1 MVLGREVKC
10 NNCVRSKPEESLDEI
25 YRGGFLAEK
34 EADSML
40 KKFFVAGVVFL
51 FACTFSITG
60 YCQGSIKELCA
71 SSAKEFQKINQLKG
85 FMPDQ
90 LNDAD
95 YKTIQQA
102 AEIIVNN
109 EGTRQGKFNLDANTK
124 NISKLV
130 QVHAG
135 RIAERCKADR
145 EGCIEDTGHHFR
157 FLFLSCRSCH
167 QIYVTEAGVAP

>member
-1 MVLGREVKC
+1 
-10 NNCVRSKPEESLDEI
+10 
-25 YRGGFLAEK
+25 
-34 EADSML
+34 ML
-40 KKFFVAGVVFL
+40 KKFFMAGIVFL
-51 FACTFSITG
+51 LACTLSVKG
-60 YCQGSIKELCA
+60 YCQGSVKELCA
-71 SSAKEFQKINQLKG
+71 GSAKEFQKINALKG

-90 LNDAD
+90 LTDAD

-102 AEIIVNN
+102 AEIMVKN
-109 EGTRQGKFNLDANTK
+109 EEARQSKFNVDANTQ

-135 RIAERCKADR
+135 RIVERCKSDR
-145 EGCIEDTGHHFR
+145 EGCIEDVGHHFR